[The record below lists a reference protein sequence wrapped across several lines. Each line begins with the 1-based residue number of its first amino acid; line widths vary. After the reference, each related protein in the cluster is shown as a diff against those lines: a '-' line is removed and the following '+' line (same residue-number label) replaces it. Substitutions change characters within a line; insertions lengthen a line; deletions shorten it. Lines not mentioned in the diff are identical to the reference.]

1 MRCDHTQTQAA
12 AASLTLDPLVLLSR
26 TAPPCQTLAAAE
38 VKAHPQASEVLKPL
52 KKNQETS
59 VDEHKAKQKQ
69 PSGEQTRPPQEGNQ
83 VQQSRVE
90 DRETTV
96 AQQVHQSFPLEK
108 AAPPAGQ
115 RNPGSSSSG
124 LRKAQSVQS
133 LLTSTGKRDGRTR
146 PDWSADLLK
155 I

>member
-1 MRCDHTQTQAA
+1 M
-12 AASLTLDPLVLLSR
+12 
-26 TAPPCQTLAAAE
+26 
-38 VKAHPQASEVLKPL
+38 
-52 KKNQETS
+52 
-59 VDEHKAKQKQ
+59 DEHKAKQKQ

-90 DRETTV
+90 DRETT
-96 AQQVHQSFPLEK
+96 QQVHQSFPLEK
-108 AAPPAGQ
+108 KAPPAGHSQ
-115 RNPGSSSSG
+115 SNPGSSSSG

-146 PDWSADLLK
+146 LDWSADLLK